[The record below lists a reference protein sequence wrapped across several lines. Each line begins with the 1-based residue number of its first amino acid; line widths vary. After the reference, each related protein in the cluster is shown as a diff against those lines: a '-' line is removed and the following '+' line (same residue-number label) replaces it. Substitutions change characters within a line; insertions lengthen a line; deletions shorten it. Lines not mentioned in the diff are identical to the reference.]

1 MLSFSLAG
9 APTEVMGDIGYRIP
23 PLTDVDVVDLVDS
36 VKAAPLLRGHAGA
49 APVDTQ
55 ALYDVIARLSV
66 MADQARGGIAAP
78 QPAQHPC
85 GRRGG
90 ARRNRPSR
98 PCRHPHG
105 LRPALD
111 DQSVTMVPM
120 RTPRRRAL
128 SALPHNLTED
138 IAHAGYYPALVSD
151 VVASTL
157 GEEPVASHLVH
168 AETMLDNESVHR
180 HITVLALTAT
190 RLIIVHA
197 DDHSGGEL
205 EEQPTEPD
213 RCACRG
219 FCRDRDQ

>member
-1 MLSFSLAG
+1 
-9 APTEVMGDIGYRIP
+9 
-23 PLTDVDVVDLVDS
+23 
-36 VKAAPLLRGHAGA
+36 
-49 APVDTQ
+49 
-55 ALYDVIARLSV
+55 
-66 MADQARGGIAAP
+66 
-78 QPAQHPC
+78 
-85 GRRGG
+85 
-90 ARRNRPSR
+90 
-98 PCRHPHG
+98 
-105 LRPALD
+105 
-111 DQSVTMVPM
+111 MVPM

-157 GEEPVASHLVH
+157 CEEPVASHLVH

-205 EEQPTEPD
+205 EEQPTELIVAPAGD
-213 RCACRG
+213 SVATATSEAVPLSAVRGVMLTHVVANPETYQPGTLGREITVTVGWGTVSRIDLLPAMCADPTCEADHG
-219 FCRDRDQ
+219 FEGSITGDDISLRISADADGERVLAQAMDFAESLSAALGH